1 MGGKSTYIRGL
12 GCLCVMAQIGRW
24 QPKGGGKE
32 GGGGTESTAPSR
44 KPLPVKN
51 TRPSSLRPS
60 LARRVLRAR
69 RCHGAARCGRRVG
82 AGWGRRRSTAG
93 CQHLHGRNAGGL
105 HDSSGHKGERR
116 GEKGVGR
123 GGRAGH
129 RNFLAGIVFA
139 GIVHP
144 RKRSSRL
151 LLCGHT
157 QTATPHSLLIIDEL
171 GRGTR

>member
-60 LARRVLRAR
+60 LARRVLRTR

-116 GEKGVGR
+116 GEEKGVGR
-123 GGRAGH
+123 GGRASGTQE
-129 RNFLAGIVFA
+129 FSCWDCLPKKTLF
-139 GIVHP
+139 P
-144 RKRSSRL
+144 SSSLWSYSDRD
-151 LLCGHT
+151 
-157 QTATPHSLLIIDEL
+157 ATFVADH
-171 GRGTR
+171 